1 MKVFVDTNVWL
12 SGRFRP
18 GLCAELLE
26 ALVESDTAILLDTRV
41 LDEFMRIAR
50 DKLKVDEPLLARAA
64 VFFHQYA
71 VLVPAGAAPAAGV
84 PDPDDAWIIAGALDA
99 GADLFVTGDK
109 ALLALGVIESLPII
123 APRTAYERL
132 RGLA

>member
-26 ALVESDTAILLDTRV
+26 ALVESDAAILLDTRV

-64 VFFHQYA
+64 AFFHQYA
-71 VLVPAGAAPAAGV
+71 VPVPAAAAPTAGV
-84 PDPDDAWIIAGALDA
+84 PDPDDAWIIAAALNA

-109 ALLALGVIESLPII
+109 ALLELGVIEGLPIVS
-123 APRTAYERL
+123 PRAAYERL

>member
-26 ALVESDTAILLDTRV
+26 ALLESDTAILLDARV

-64 VFFHQYA
+64 AFFHEYA
-71 VLVPAGAAPAAGV
+71 VRVPAAATPAAGV
-84 PDPDDAWIIAGALDA
+84 PDPDDAWIIAAALGA

-109 ALLALGVIESLPII
+109 ALLELGAIEGLPII

-132 RGLA
+132 HGLA